1 MARAA
6 GGPPGLGS
14 VLGLLA
20 GFVSTAML
28 AGVMV
33 AGLFMPAVGASG
45 QLARGGVEFFDS
57 LPEELQVGT
66 LSQQSRI
73 LWADG
78 TPMAT
83 FYYENRVLVPLSNV
97 APTMRQAT
105 VAIED
110 SRFYEHN
117 GADPQGILRAIA
129 NNASGG
135 DTQGASTLTQQWI
148 KNVLLDQ
155 AIAAGDKEQ
164 QAALMNPDKGRKVR
178 EIKLAL
184 AAEKEYTKDQILE
197 NYLNI
202 ALFGDGQY
210 GVETAAQHFLSKSAK
225 DLTLQDSALLAGIIR
240 SPYYYDPVDYPQ
252 RAFDRRNTVLQRMLE
267 LKMITQEQHDVAVA
281 VPLEAQLAVREVK
294 NGCEAAGTAAYFC
307 DYVVKTILNDAA
319 FGEDVGARQ
328 RLLYRGGLTITT
340 TLDRTKQQLA
350 QDAVNDR
357 VPPTDPSG
365 VGRGAVVGGGRHRP
379 DRGDGAEL
387 GLLAPADRGAGA
399 RRDGHQLQRRQGDG
413 RRQTASSP
421 APPTSRSR
429 WRPGWRRQHHE
440 RVGQRQ
446 PARSTRTAT
455 SAAASAAS
463 SASRTSRRTARGQP
477 RQHLGAA
484 GHLRVGQHRV
494 HGHGVAAGRPVRG
507 PRHRRR
513 SRCAP
518 GRRQAARGL
527 PRHVLGTNEVAP
539 LTMAAAYAAFANKGI
554 WCKPIAIAAVSD
566 ASGKVLPKPEPEC
579 KQAIDTDI
587 ANGVAYGLSQVLAR
601 GTARG
606 TSIGRPAAGKTG
618 TTNKSSETWFTGFT
632 PGGLS
637 TSVWVG
643 TPNDEPSSL
652 NNLTID
658 GRPPG
663 AASTAPP
670 SRCPT
675 WDAYMTGASRAC
687 RRCPSTRP
695 PSSIMGQ
702 APRPST
708 PATTPPPPAV
718 AAAAVVAVAVGA
730 VPAAVAA
737 AVAVAVAVAVAASS
751 PRRAGT
757 TDRRAQPCRRA
768 LTAAAT
774 SPPEACW
781 PTRSRTALTTPPI
794 AAMPVRPC
802 SAAAATSSSTTA
814 VSAAASSCAGR

>member
-1 MARAA
+1 M
-6 GGPPGLGS
+6 PP
-14 VLGLLA
+14 
-20 GFVSTAML
+20 
-28 AGVMV
+28 
-33 AGLFMPAVGASG
+33 ASWR
-45 QLARGGVEFFDS
+45 RGGVEFFDS

-97 APTMRQAT
+97 APTMREAT

-240 SPYYYDPVDYPQ
+240 SPYYYDPVDYPE
-252 RAFDRRNTVLQRMLE
+252 RAFDRRNTVLKRMLD
-267 LKMITQEQHDVAVA
+267 LKMITQEEHDAAVA

-294 NGCEAAGTAAYFC
+294 NGCEAAATAAYFC
-307 DYVVKTILNDAA
+307 DYVVKTVLNDAA
-319 FGEDVGARQ
+319 FGADVAARQ

-357 VPPTDPSG
+357 VPPTDSSG
-365 VGRGAVVGGGRHRP
+365 VGVALSSVEAGTGRIVAMAQNRIYSPQQTEEPVPGGSAINYNVDKAMGGGAGFQP
-379 DRGDGAEL
+379 GSTYKPFTLATWLAAGNTMNESVNANQKEWMPSKDFTSSCGGLGSEPYKPPNSEGSNRGNISVLQATYGSVNTAYVDMASQL
-387 GLLAPADRGAGA
+387 DLCKI
-399 RRDGHQLQRRQGDG
+399 RD
-413 RRQTASSP
+413 T
-421 APPTSRSR
+421 
-429 WRPGWRRQHHE
+429 
-440 RVGQRQ
+440 
-446 PARSTRTAT
+446 
-455 SAAASAAS
+455 AAA
-463 SASRTSRRTARGQP
+463 
-477 RQHLGAA
+477 LG
-484 GHLRVGQHRV
+484 VHRAD
-494 HGHGVAAGRPVRG
+494 GDELQYTPAT
-507 PRHRRR
+507 
-513 SRCAP
+513 
-518 GRRQAARGL
+518 
-527 PRHVLGTNEVAP
+527 VLGTNEVAP

-554 WCKPIAIAAVSD
+554 WCKPIAIAAVTD
-566 ASGKVLPKPEPEC
+566 ATGKVLPKPEPEC
-579 KQAIDTDI
+579 KQAIDADV
-587 ANGVAYGLSQVLAR
+587 ANGVAYGLTQVLAR

-618 TTNKSSETWFTGFT
+618 TTNSSSETWFTGFT

-643 TPNDEPSSL
+643 TPNEKPSSL
-652 NNLTID
+652 NNLTINGD
-658 GRPPG
+658 RRGTRLRRDPRAADLGRLHDRGGQGHARGRVHQAADAASSARPRGRRPRRRPP
-663 AASTAPP
+663 
-670 SRCPT
+670 
-675 WDAYMTGASRAC
+675 
-687 RRCPSTRP
+687 RP
-695 PSSIMGQ
+695 P
-702 APRPST
+702 
-708 PATTPPPPAV
+708 
-718 AAAAVVAVAVGA
+718 
-730 VPAAVAA
+730 VAA
-737 AVAVAVAVAVAASS
+737 AVAAVVVPAEAAVRAAAVAAVAAVAVAAAGSS
-751 PRRAGT
+751 RHPAAT
-757 TDRRAQPCRRA
+757 TDRSGQPCSRA

-774 SPPEACW
+774 SPPEAC
-781 PTRSRTALTTPPI
+781 
-794 AAMPVRPC
+794 
-802 SAAAATSSSTTA
+802 
-814 VSAAASSCAGR
+814 

>member
-1 MARAA
+1 M
-6 GGPPGLGS
+6 
-14 VLGLLA
+14 LGLLA

-252 RAFDRRNTVLQRMLE
+252 RAFDRRNTVLKRMLD
-267 LKMITQEQHDVAVA
+267 LKMITQEEHDAAVA

-294 NGCEAAGTAAYFC
+294 NGCEAAASAAYFC
-307 DYVVKTILNDAA
+307 DYVVKTVLNDAA
-319 FGEDVGARQ
+319 FGADVAARQ

-340 TLDRTKQQLA
+340 TLDRAKQEMA
-350 QDAVNDR
+350 QNAVNDR

-365 VGRGAVVGGGRHRP
+365 VGVALSSVEAGSGRILAMAQNRIYSPQQTDEPVPGGSAINYNVDKAMGGGAGFQP
-379 DRGDGAEL
+379 GSTYKPFTLATWLAEGNTMSETVNANQKEWVPSEDFTSSCGGL
-387 GLLAPADRGAGA
+387 GSEPYKPANSEG
-399 RRDGHQLQRRQGDG
+399 
-413 RRQTASSP
+413 S
-421 APPTSRSR
+421 
-429 WRPGWRRQHHE
+429 
-440 RVGQRQ
+440 
-446 PARSTRTAT
+446 
-455 SAAASAAS
+455 
-463 SASRTSRRTARGQP
+463 QP

-484 GHLRVGQHRV
+484 GHLRLGQHRV
-494 HGHGVAAGRPVRG
+494 RRHGQPARPVQD
-507 PRHRRR
+507 PRHRSGPRR
-513 SRCAP
+513 PPRRRRRAP
-518 GRRQAARGL
+518 VHARHR
-527 PRHVLGTNEVAP
+527 PRH
-539 LTMAAAYAAFANKGI
+539 
-554 WCKPIAIAAVSD
+554 
-566 ASGKVLPKPEPEC
+566 
-579 KQAIDTDI
+579 Q
-587 ANGVAYGLSQVLAR
+587 R
-601 GTARG
+601 
-606 TSIGRPAAGKTG
+606 GRPADD
-618 TTNKSSETWFTGFT
+618 
-632 PGGLS
+632 GGRVRRLRQQGHL
-637 TSVWVG
+637 VQA
-643 TPNDEPSSL
+643 DR
-652 NNLTID
+652 D
-658 GRPPG
+658 RR
-663 AASTAPP
+663 P
-670 SRCPT
+670 SRTPRARCSPSPSRS
-675 WDAYMTGASRAC
+675 ASRRSTPTSPTAW
-687 RRCPSTRP
+687 RTGSPRCWPEGP
-695 PSSIMGQ
+695 PQ
-702 APRPST
+702 APASAVRPRAR
-708 PATTPPPPAV
+708 PARRTAARRPGSPA
-718 AAAAVVAVAVGA
+718 
-730 VPAAVAA
+730 
-737 AVAVAVAVAVAASS
+737 S
-751 PRRAGT
+751 PREGCRPRSGSA
-757 TDRRAQPCRRA
+757 RR
-768 LTAAAT
+768 
-774 SPPEACW
+774 
-781 PTRSRTALTTPPI
+781 TRSRP
-794 AAMPVRPC
+794 R
-802 SAAAATSSSTTA
+802 
-814 VSAAASSCAGR
+814 